1 ALDVRHELAQLATQ
15 LAPDRVAGD
24 DVELRPDRPDVGGDL
39 ERRLPARLTLL
50 RPRDPLGERRA
61 LHAIRLPAPRA
72 GLCARRAAP
81 PQLVED
87 VGRGHDPDHL
97 LALQHRERP
106 DRLLPHDLEGL
117 VQRHFGRRGLDPRGH
132 ELAHRPPLPDRFAL
146 AAAQILD
153 GEDAHEP
160 AILHHDQVPDPLTLH
175 TRPRLTRSL
184 VGSDGHEVGRHDVAQ
199 FHRSPSLAAVG
210 ISWPGPRG
218 PGFGS
223 RSKAATEALYARG
236 RIM

>member
-1 ALDVRHELAQLATQ
+1 
-15 LAPDRVAGD
+15 
-24 DVELRPDRPDVGGDL
+24 
-39 ERRLPARLTLL
+39 
-50 RPRDPLGERRA
+50 
-61 LHAIRLPAPRA
+61 
-72 GLCARRAAP
+72 
-81 PQLVED
+81 
-87 VGRGHDPDHL
+87 
-97 LALQHRERP
+97 
-106 DRLLPHDLEGL
+106 
-117 VQRHFGRRGLDPRGH
+117 RGLDPRGH
-132 ELAHRPPLPDRFAL
+132 EFAHRPPLPDRFAL

-160 AILHHDQVPDPLTLH
+160 AILHHHQVPDPLTLH

-184 VGSDGHEVGRHDVAQ
+184 VGSDGHEIGRHDVAQ

-236 RIM
+236 RIMRCGFGGVKEGGPGTDRSERRSRGTLADRSPGVFYCTFQR